1 MNRRIPVFAACLLFC
16 VFGSLRV
23 LSQGSLQFKSSPGA
37 PADSIKT
44 VLILHDTVYRFVQKD
59 SATGIVTMLGD
70 VRLQQD
76 RTIIYCD
83 SMIRNSHDN
92 FIEAFGHVRI
102 FDGDSTN
109 IYSEYM
115 KYQAL
120 TKEVLFK
127 KNVKLTDGKGV
138 LTTNELQYDLNSKIG
153 VYNHGGKVVNNGS
166 VLTSEEATYFEA
178 TKDVLFK
185 KSVVLRD
192 PQYDL
197 SADSL
202 LYNTQSQISTFITK
216 TFILFKDSTRR
227 TVTTSDG
234 FYDLR
239 NRKAQFGKRP
249 IITDGSQILTGDSVT
264 MDDSTGISLAVGRAR
279 YLDTAQGLVIM
290 GNKMINDKKK
300 NTFLATQSPV
310 MVIKQDKD
318 SIYMTA
324 DTLFSGR
331 LIDEEA
337 DERKLAIQDSLH
349 QIYIDSLDRALED
362 SIHRV
367 LADSLHRRGVDTLKG
382 IKTDSAHNVIVKD
395 QSHEIRSDSAA
406 GAAAV
411 GAAAVPVPP
420 AVVTNSP
427 ADRIRTISGVP
438 PISAHVNRSG
448 KPVAAPPSKPPAL
461 SGQPATG
468 PPTGVSRSDSSI
480 AATSRR
486 PRMHA
491 AGRKVNSNPYTDDG
505 RISSGRA
512 AIAIDTVPQ
521 GPTDSTLR
529 YIKGYH
535 HVRIFS
541 DSLQAV
547 SDSLYYSGKDSIFR
561 LFKDPVAWG
570 SGHYQVTGDTI
581 YMYTRNKKADRIYV
595 FENALA
601 INKVGPNFFNQI
613 KGNTINGYFKDGQMD
628 FMRAKGNAE
637 SIYYVSDDK
646 KAYTGVN
653 KAHADIID
661 MIFVN
666 KELDRV
672 VLRNDA
678 EGSMIPFKKVDF
690 DEMRLRGFKWQEERR
705 PKSKED
711 LF

>member
-1 MNRRIPVFAACLLFC
+1 
-16 VFGSLRV
+16 
-23 LSQGSLQFKSSPGA
+23 
-37 PADSIKT
+37 
-44 VLILHDTVYRFVQKD
+44 
-59 SATGIVTMLGD
+59 
-70 VRLQQD
+70 
-76 RTIIYCD
+76 
-83 SMIRNSHDN
+83 MIRNSHDN

-109 IYSEYM
+109 IYSDYM

-120 TKEVLFK
+120 TKQVLFQ
-127 KNVKLTDGKGV
+127 KNVRLTDGKGV
-138 LTTNELQYDLNSKIG
+138 LTTNELEYDLNSKIG

-166 VLTSEEATYFEA
+166 VLTSEQATYFEA
-178 TKDVLFK
+178 SKDVLFK

-202 LYNTQSQISTFITK
+202 LYNTQTQISTFIAK

-264 MDDSTGISLAVGRAR
+264 MDDSTGISLAVGRAK

-290 GNKMINDKKK
+290 GNYMINDKKK
-300 NTFLATQSPV
+300 NTFLATQSPL
-310 MVIKQDKD
+310 MIIKQDKD

-331 LIDEEA
+331 LVDEEA
-337 DERKLAIQDSLH
+337 DERRLAIQDSLH
-349 QIYIDSLDRALED
+349 QIYIDSLDLAARD

-367 LADSLHRRGVDTLKG
+367 LADSLHRRGVDTLHG
-382 IKTDSAHNVIVKD
+382 IQADSAHNVIVKD
-395 QSHEIRSDSAA
+395 QSHAMRNDSTRSDSAGVA
-406 GAAAV
+406 
-411 GAAAVPVPP
+411 PVPP
-420 AVVTNSP
+420 VVTGPSP
-427 ADRIRTISGVP
+427 AGQIKKIAGLAPV
-438 PISAHVNRSG
+438 SAHVNRDG
-448 KPVAAPPSKPPAL
+448 KPTPQPPAAVLKPPPSKPLVPSNPIA
-461 SGQPATG
+461 SG
-468 PPTGVSRSDSSI
+468 
-480 AATSRR
+480 R
-486 PRMHA
+486 PRIDSPA
-491 AGRKVNSNPYTDDG
+491 AAAPQRSRPRSALRKANNPYTDDG

-512 AIAIDTVPQ
+512 AIEIDTIPA
-521 GPTDSTLR
+521 GPTDTTLR

-613 KGNTINGYFKDGQMD
+613 KGTTINGYFKDGQMD

-678 EGSMIPFKKVDF
+678 EGSMIPFKKVNF

-705 PKSKED
+705 PKKQTRCS
-711 LF
+711 F

>member
-1 MNRRIPVFAACLLFC
+1 MNRTVYAACLICC
-16 VFGSLRV
+16 VLGSLRV
-23 LSQGSLQFKSSPGA
+23 WSQGSLQFRSSPGA
-37 PADSIKT
+37 PGSPSDTIKT

-59 SATGIVTMLGD
+59 SATNIVTMLGD
-70 VRLQQD
+70 VRMQQD
-76 RTIIYCD
+76 RTIIFCD

-109 IYSEYM
+109 IYSDYM

-120 TKEVLFK
+120 TKHVLFQ

-138 LTTNELQYDLNSKIG
+138 LTTNELEYDLNSKIG

-166 VLTSEEATYFEA
+166 VLTSEQATYFEA
-178 TKDVLFK
+178 SKDVLFK

-202 LYNTQSQISTFITK
+202 LYNTQTQISTFIAK

-227 TVTTSDG
+227 TVTTSEG
-234 FYDLR
+234 TYDLH

-264 MDDSTGISLAVGRAR
+264 MDDSSGISLAIGRAR
-279 YLDTAQGLVIM
+279 YLDTAQGVVIM
-290 GNKMINDKKK
+290 GNYMINDKKK

-310 MVIKQDKD
+310 MIIKQDKD

-331 LIDEEA
+331 LVDEEA

-349 QIYIDSLDRALED
+349 QIYVDSLDLAARD

-367 LADSLHRRGVDTLKG
+367 LADSMHRRGVDTLQG
-382 IKTDSAHNVIVKD
+382 IKADSAHDVIVKD
-395 QSHEIRSDSAA
+395 QSHEVRNDSAAA
-406 GAAAV
+406 GAAEMA
-411 GAAAVPVPP
+411 PVVAGP
-420 AVVTNSP
+420 SP
-427 ADRIRTISGVP
+427 AGQIKTIAGLAPV
-438 PISAHVNRSG
+438 SAHVNRNG
-448 KPVAAPPSKPPAL
+448 KPTPQPPPASNPPPAL
-461 SGQPATG
+461 PANPGATG
-468 PPTGVSRSDSSI
+468 TLRRTDSAARAAI
-480 AATSRR
+480 AEHSR
-486 PRMHA
+486 PRSRV
-491 AGRKVNSNPYTDDG
+491 RKVSNPFTDDG

-512 AIAIDTVPQ
+512 AIEIDTMPA
-521 GPTDSTLR
+521 GPTDTTLR

-595 FENALA
+595 FENGLA

-613 KGNTINGYFKDGQMD
+613 KGTTINGYFKDGQMD

-678 EGSMIPFKKVDF
+678 EGSMIPFKKVNF

-705 PKSKED
+705 PKSKQE
-711 LF
+711 LFQ

>member
-1 MNRRIPVFAACLLFC
+1 MNRRIPVYAACLLFC
-16 VFGSLRV
+16 ILGSLRAW
-23 LSQGSLQFKSSPGA
+23 SQGSLQFKSSPGA
-37 PADSIKT
+37 PGSPSDTIKT

-109 IYSEYM
+109 IYSDYM

-120 TKEVLFK
+120 TKEVLFQ
-127 KNVKLTDGKGV
+127 KNVRLTDGKGV

-153 VYNHGGKVVNNGS
+153 VYTHGGKVVNNGS

-178 TKDVLFK
+178 TKNVLFK
-185 KSVVLRD
+185 KRVVLRD

-202 LYNTQSQISTFITK
+202 LYNTQSQVSTFIAK

-249 IITDGSQILTGDSVT
+249 IITDGSQILTGDSVM

-279 YLDTAQGLVIM
+279 YLDSVQGVVIM
-290 GNKMINDKKK
+290 GNRMINDK
-300 NTFLATQSPV
+300 NTHTFLATQSPV
-310 MVIKQDKD
+310 MIIKQDKD

-367 LADSLHRRGVDTLKG
+367 LADSLHRRGVDTLQG

-395 QSHEIRSDSAA
+395 QSHEMRSDSA
-406 GAAAV
+406 GASAAP
-411 GAAAVPVPP
+411 PVM
-420 AVVTNSP
+420 VTNSP
-427 ADRIRTISGVP
+427 ADRIKTISGLA

-448 KPVAAPPSKPPAL
+448 KPVAPPPSKPPPL
-461 SGQPATG
+461 SA
-468 PPTGVSRSDSSI
+468 PPTMGLAPGASRTESSI
-480 AATSRR
+480 ATATQRLR
-486 PRMHA
+486 PHA
-491 AGRKVNSNPYTDDG
+491 AARKANNPYTDDG
-505 RISSGRA
+505 RIISGRA
-512 AIAIDTVPQ
+512 AIAIDTMPP
-521 GPTDSTLR
+521 GPTDTTLR

-570 SGHYQVTGDTI
+570 SGHFQVTGDTI
-581 YMYTRNKKADRIYV
+581 YMYTLNKKADRIYV

-661 MIFVN
+661 MVFVK

-672 VLRNDA
+672 VFRNDA
-678 EGSMIPFKKVDF
+678 EGSMIPFKKVNF

-705 PKSKED
+705 PKSKAD
-711 LF
+711 LFQ